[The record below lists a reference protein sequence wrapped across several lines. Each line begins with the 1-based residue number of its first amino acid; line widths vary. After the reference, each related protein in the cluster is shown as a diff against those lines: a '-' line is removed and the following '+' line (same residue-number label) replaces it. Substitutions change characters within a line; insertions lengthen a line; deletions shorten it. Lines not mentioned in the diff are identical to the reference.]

1 MIIKSVNTGS
11 IEKVKCAGKIIN
23 TGIFKSPVNLI
34 TLGKEDVVDDD
45 VVDRRYHG
53 GIDKAC
59 YIYSNDHYDF
69 WRKLY
74 PNLSLDYGMFGEN
87 ITVDGLD
94 EKNILIGDIYRVG
107 GATVQVTQPR
117 QPCFKLGIRFESQG
131 IIKQFI
137 NNDYPGIYVKVL
149 ESAQVRQNDS
159 MDLIER
165 QHNSISV
172 LDVWHL
178 LYAKDISQDDLEF
191 AISIPFLADACK
203 SSLRKRIIIS

>member
-1 MIIKSVNTGS
+1 MIIKSVNKGS
-11 IEKVKCAGKIIN
+11 IEKVKWAGKIIN

-34 TLGKEDVVDDD
+34 TLGKEDVLDDN

-131 IIKQFI
+131 VIKQFI